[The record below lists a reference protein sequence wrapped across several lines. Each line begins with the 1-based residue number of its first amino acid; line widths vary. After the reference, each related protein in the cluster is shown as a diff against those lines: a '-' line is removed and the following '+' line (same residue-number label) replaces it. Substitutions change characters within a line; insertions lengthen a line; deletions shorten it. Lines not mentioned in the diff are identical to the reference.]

1 MTTNVLDT
9 KYQKSPD
16 FPPDKSD
23 LWPFAVEHDG
33 WMLAHNSIRK
43 EIEDMIEALEASK
56 KRGGAL
62 QEWEVA
68 CVTTAW
74 KTHYLHIHSHHS
86 NEDALITP
94 YYGALQEW
102 EVACVTTAWKTHYLH
117 IHSHHSNE
125 DDMLTPY
132 LETRINYPD
141 KLTADHKE
149 LVAKLDR
156 IDAIVESLGQ
166 KEEEGNLSGLTEEM
180 LSELREYQGLMLP
193 HLKEEEDEGLA
204 LSRAYFEPHEI
215 GEITQ
220 KIIAGSPKIEMGSFI
235 VCQGIDEFRNGF
247 MKRHQIPAVAWDAQF
262 KDCAT
267 VFDKD
272 FTKPVEALKTGIQ
285 IEQEEKDAG
294 STTIQT
300 TLVSDAVDI
309 GKHQEP

>member
-1 MTTNVLDT
+1 
-9 KYQKSPD
+9 
-16 FPPDKSD
+16 
-23 LWPFAVEHDG
+23 
-33 WMLAHNSIRK
+33 
-43 EIEDMIEALEASK
+43 MIEALEASK
-56 KRGGAL
+56 KRG
-62 QEWEVA
+62 
-68 CVTTAW
+68 
-74 KTHYLHIHSHHS
+74 
-86 NEDALITP
+86 
-94 YYGALQEW
+94 GALQEW

-285 IEQEEKDAG
+285 IEQEEKDAC

-300 TLVSDAVDI
+300 TLVSDAIDV